1 MVYSHYTGPGPGL
14 VQDPVFPNVPVPFPV
29 PVPVPFL
36 CSVNNPLDAVSLNNL
51 VIDQNLEL

>member
-29 PVPVPFL
+29 PVPVLFPR
-36 CSVNNPLDAVSLNNL
+36 SAINPLDPGSLSN
-51 VIDQNLEL
+51 VAIDQNLEL